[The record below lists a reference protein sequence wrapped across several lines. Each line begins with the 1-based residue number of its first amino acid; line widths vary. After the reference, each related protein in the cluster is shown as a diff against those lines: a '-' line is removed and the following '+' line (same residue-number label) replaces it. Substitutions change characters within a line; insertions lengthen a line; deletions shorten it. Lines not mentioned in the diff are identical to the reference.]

1 VTPLAHTLQSDLR
14 LARELADMADAISM
28 DRFRANDLAV
38 SMKPDMTHVTDAD
51 RAVEAAIRAALHDSR
66 PRDAVLGEEAGED
79 PGEKHEEAGEDPGEK
94 HQEAGEPGTAD
105 AGRASSRQWIIDPID
120 GTANYVRGVPV
131 WASLISLAVDG
142 VPVIGVV
149 SAPALG
155 KRWWAAKGLGAFIDD
170 SLGTGI
176 GSSERRIAVSA
187 VSTLADAS
195 MSCSGLLRW
204 EQAGK
209 LDEFLGLARS
219 VWRTR
224 DYGDMWPYMMVAE
237 GLVEIAGE
245 FDMKP
250 WDIAALIPIVEEAG
264 GRFTSVSGEPGPW
277 RGSAIAT
284 NGRLHDEVIRRLA

>member
-1 VTPLAHTLQSDLR
+1 MNDTAYSLPSDLR

-51 RAVEAAIRAALHDSR
+51 KAVEAAIRAALRDSR
-66 PRDAVLGEEAGED
+66 PHDSVLGEEAGE
-79 PGEKHEEAGEDPGEK
+79 
-94 HQEAGEPGTAD
+94 EPGSLDET
-105 AGRASSRQWIIDPID
+105 GASARQWIIDPID

-131 WASLISLAVDG
+131 WASLISLAIDG
-142 VPVIGVV
+142 VPVVGVV

-170 SLGTGI
+170 SLGSGT

-187 VSTLADAS
+187 VSNLSDAS

-219 VWRTR
+219 VWRSR

-245 FDMKP
+245 YDMKP

-264 GRFTSVSGEPGPW
+264 GRFTSVAGEPGPW
-277 RGSAIAT
+277 HGSAIAT
-284 NGRLHDEVIRRLA
+284 NGLLHDQVLRRFA

>member
-1 VTPLAHTLQSDLR
+1 MTDTAYSLQSDLR

-51 RAVEAAIRAALHDSR
+51 RAVEAAIRAALRDSR
-66 PRDAVLGEEAGED
+66 PHDSVLGEEAGE
-79 PGEKHEEAGEDPGEK
+79 
-94 HQEAGEPGTAD
+94 EPGSLD
-105 AGRASSRQWIIDPID
+105 DSGGASARQWIIDPID

-142 VPVIGVV
+142 VPVVGVV

-170 SLGTGI
+170 TLGSAT

-187 VSTLADAS
+187 VSSLADAS

-219 VWRTR
+219 VWRSR

-245 FDMKP
+245 YDMKP

-264 GRFTSVSGEPGPW
+264 GRFTSVAGESGPW
-277 RGSAIAT
+277 HGSAIAT
-284 NGRLHDEVIRRLA
+284 NGLLHDEVVRRFA